1 MDELAEEGVA
11 ISVAGEGAASAA
23 TFVLATDGF
32 GNAPIEAFDQA
43 VGLRMI
49 RLGEAMPDTA
59 LLTEAIKRMVAEARP
74 GGLFFMST
82 AKRSVNSAPLSVRMV

>member
-1 MDELAEEGVA
+1 VDELAEEGVA
-11 ISVAGEGAASAA
+11 IGVAGEGAASTAA
-23 TFVLATDGF
+23 FVLTTDGF
-32 GNAPIEAFDQA
+32 GDAPVEALDQA

-49 RLGEAMPDTA
+49 RLGQAMFDAA
-59 LLTEAIKRMVAEARP
+59 LRAGRP

>member
-11 ISVAGEGAASAA
+11 IGVAGEGAASTAA
-23 TFVLATDGF
+23 FVLATNGF

-49 RLGEAMPDTA
+49 RLGQAMFDA
-59 LLTEAIKRMVAEARP
+59 SLLTEAIKRMVA
-74 GGLFFMST
+74 GGPAGAACSSCQR
-82 AKRSVNSAPLSVRMV
+82 RSGR